1 MSRINKLI
9 GSQHIQTPRFK
20 GPLHMQWIW
29 QHPDW
34 PAFSWQ
40 DASLQPM
47 LREIYDRLG
56 QLKGKSASI
65 SNHQEFSL
73 DALLANIVASS
84 GIESEKVDVY
94 AVRSSLARHLG
105 IDDQHPVA
113 TTAQS
118 EGLALLMKDAVTHWA
133 QPLTLEHLLQWHH
146 WLFQGHHSL
155 FQKIEPGTLRG
166 DAPMQIVS
174 GPIEKP
180 RIHFE
185 APSRTQIES
194 ELERFI
200 GWFNASTATD
210 PILRAGICHLWFV
223 TLHPFEDG
231 NGRITRALTDRAL
244 AQADQQS
251 IRLYAMSEAILA
263 RRTDY
268 YRILEAS
275 QKGTPDITDWL
286 NWFLQTLLAAL
297 DTTLAR
303 IDRTLNKTRF
313 WARLAIHPLSP
324 EQTKVLNR
332 LLDGDFEQGISA
344 KQYQAVAK
352 VSKATATR
360 HLADLVD
367 SGALERLPGGGRST
381 RYWINSAPQKN
392 RSPE

>member
-1 MSRINKLI
+1 
-9 GSQHIQTPRFK
+9 
-20 GPLHMQWIW
+20 MQWIW

-34 PAFSWQ
+34 LAFSWQ
-40 DASLQPM
+40 EATLQPL
-47 LREIYDRLG
+47 LREVYDRLG
-56 QLKGKSASI
+56 QLKGKSAAI

-84 GIESEKVDVY
+84 GIESEQIDVY

-105 IDDQHPVA
+105 LDEQHPVA

-118 EGLALLMKDAVTHWA
+118 EGLVLLMQDAVTQWS
-133 QPLTLEHLLQWHH
+133 QPLTLEQLLQWHR

-155 FQKIEPGTLRG
+155 FRKIDPGTLRG

-174 GPIEKP
+174 GPIKKP

-185 APSRTQIES
+185 APPRAQIES
-194 ELERFI
+194 ELEQFI

-244 AQADQQS
+244 AQADQQG
-251 IRLYAMSEAILA
+251 IRLYAMSETILA

-268 YRILEAS
+268 YRLLETT
-275 QKGTPDITDWL
+275 QKGTPEITDWL
-286 NWFLQTLLAAL
+286 RWFLETLIAAL
-297 DTTLAR
+297 DSTLTK
-303 IDRTLNKTRF
+303 IDRTLRKTRF
-313 WARLAIHPLSP
+313 WIKQEAHSFSP
-324 EQTKVLNR
+324 EQRKVLNR

-344 KQYQAVAK
+344 KQYQSVAK

-360 HLADLVD
+360 HLSDLLSNGV
-367 SGALERLPGGGRST
+367 LIKLPGGGRNT
-381 RYWINSAPQKN
+381 RYQIAEKN
-392 RSPE
+392 PHQQC